1 MYNAAL
7 AALAK
12 GAQAERALALLD
24 EMKAAAP
31 RLEPNARTY
40 SAAIT
45 ACSRAGDWEAALG
58 LWRELEGAGVRP
70 DAVAYGAA
78 IAACERGRRWETA
91 LELLGQ
97 MRSALKP
104 GSLPAHNAA
113 VSSCARAG
121 RWQQAAEV
129 LATMR
134 EKGPPPDVISYNA
147 LLAACSL
154 AREWRP
160 ALAVLL
166 RMCRPV
172 RAGRSRDLRSPRRY
186 YPRPDV
192 VSFGAALACM
202 ERATQWPVALELLDL
217 ARAEGVSPDAACYA
231 SAASAVASGGGPT
244 GWERGLALLKEAEA
258 SGLSIAGSAWEKVI
272 VGAAGASRRG
282 VDTARRLVRDE
293 LVPRGHAPTPRLRTS
308 LLAACTRGR
317 RWRDALELLDEV
329 DKPTVAEVT
338 AAAAA
343 CGASRRPDAALA
355 LLPRLQEGGLAPDA
369 RALHTF
375 AWAAGRGAR
384 WPQALEVMRSMNA
397 SGLSLT
403 ATDFYG
409 MATALCESEDAILT
423 LRGQMR
429 AEGLQVDPLSF
440 YASALQGWHGGGG
453 SSPQRLAEGLL
464 RRMAFGELELERD
477 VRVWNLLCDAAL
489 RPGRAAP
496 PKRRAHRA
504 LVRAGD
510 PAAPGFLAHLF
521 EDLEPVGGEALV
533 DVAYAEAVRAGALEL
548 RLPAARADV
557 REIDVHGCSVP
568 LARAAVRHELLELRA
583 EAGLAAARGEAYLSP
598 RRLVVI
604 TGIGRKAVLRRELT
618 RLFATECKP
627 PLKATVA
634 PNNPGR
640 LHVDEAALW
649 SWCGVEA
656 VGLDQ

>member
-1 MYNAAL
+1 M
-7 AALAK
+7 
-12 GAQAERALALLD
+12 
-24 EMKAAAP
+24 
-31 RLEPNARTY
+31 
-40 SAAIT
+40 
-45 ACSRAGDWEAALG
+45 
-58 LWRELEGAGVRP
+58 
-70 DAVAYGAA
+70 
-78 IAACERGRRWETA
+78 
-91 LELLGQ
+91 
-97 MRSALKP
+97 KP
-104 GSLPAHNAA
+104 GSLPASQRA

-231 SAASAVASGGGPT
+231 SARPPSRARRADGLGARAGAAQGS
-244 GWERGLALLKEAEA
+244 RGL
-258 SGLSIAGSAWEKVI
+258 
-272 VGAAGASRRG
+272 RPFHRG
-282 VDTARRLVRDE
+282 QRMRSSSARRA
-293 LVPRGHAPTPRLRTS
+293 PRAAASYGAPAREGRACAAGHAPTPRLRTS
-308 LLAACTRGR
+308 LLAACTRARAGATRSSSR
-317 RWRDALELLDEV
+317 RGGE
-329 DKPTVAEVT
+329 PTVAEVT

-355 LLPRLQEGGLAPDA
+355 LLPRLQEGGLAPM

-423 LRGQMR
+423 LRGR
-429 AEGLQVDPLSF
+429 
-440 YASALQGWHGGGG
+440 
-453 SSPQRLAEGLL
+453 
-464 RRMAFGELELERD
+464 
-477 VRVWNLLCDAAL
+477 
-489 RPGRAAP
+489 
-496 PKRRAHRA
+496 
-504 LVRAGD
+504 
-510 PAAPGFLAHLF
+510 
-521 EDLEPVGGEALV
+521 
-533 DVAYAEAVRAGALEL
+533 
-548 RLPAARADV
+548 
-557 REIDVHGCSVP
+557 
-568 LARAAVRHELLELRA
+568 
-583 EAGLAAARGEAYLSP
+583 
-598 RRLVVI
+598 
-604 TGIGRKAVLRRELT
+604 
-618 RLFATECKP
+618 
-627 PLKATVA
+627 
-634 PNNPGR
+634 
-640 LHVDEAALW
+640 
-649 SWCGVEA
+649 
-656 VGLDQ
+656 